1 MIINTSKIR
10 PLQIKWG
17 QYAETTIFRA
27 DPQRPQRVFTPSAR
41 DPLTAKQSKC
51 PFKKGGGQ

>member
-10 PLQIKWG
+10 PLQIKWW
-17 QYAETTIFRA
+17 QYGETKIFRA
-27 DPQRPQRVFTPSAR
+27 DPQ
-41 DPLTAKQSKC
+41 C